1 MDPVFDAQYLR
12 MKDPFNN
19 ADREIAVAYTRAGEV
34 DYVYRTGRLLARW
47 SDLPQLREAL
57 PRLRDIPEPD
67 TAYGD
72 LVLLPIDDSHHD
84 GHHDADGH
92 LTVPEAL
99 DLIERRIGKDK
110 MFRDGEP
117 LAGAAHIV
125 HTAKLCAATEPEV
138 PGRPAPGPYPPPAAP
153 AAGQEGILLGISDTG
168 LWEQS
173 SSNPHPW
180 LNGVQGKLDPP
191 GPTLANGQP
200 SIPYEG
206 GHGTMV
212 AGVARCTA
220 PGARVYVGRHF
231 PYSGGA
237 LEYELASELETLID
251 EQHPDL
257 INLSAG
263 GYTRGDA
270 PPLSFT
276 EFRRRHP
283 DVTLVT
289 AAGNDGTDRPFWPA
303 AFDWAIAVGALGADL
318 ENLAWFS
325 NYSNNDSSHGNW
337 VDVYALGEGVVNA
350 FASGVYTYS
359 EPPKQPAT
367 QVFGGMARWSGTSFS
382 APMVAGLIV
391 AEMARSQSSAADA
404 WQAVLSTAA
413 DNGFGPVLFPPS

>member
-1 MDPVFDAQYLR
+1 M
-12 MKDPFNN
+12 
-19 ADREIAVAYTRAGEV
+19 
-34 DYVYRTGRLLARW
+34 
-47 SDLPQLREAL
+47 
-57 PRLRDIPEPD
+57 
-67 TAYGD
+67 
-72 LVLLPIDDSHHD
+72 
-84 GHHDADGH
+84 
-92 LTVPEAL
+92 
-99 DLIERRIGKDK
+99 
-110 MFRDGEP
+110 
-117 LAGAAHIV
+117 

-153 AAGQEGILLGISDTG
+153 GAGQEGILLGISDTG
-168 LWEQS
+168 LWEQP
-173 SSNPHPW
+173 SSNLHPW
-180 LNGVQGKLDPP
+180 LNGVEGKLDPP

-276 EFRRRHP
+276 EFRQRHP

-289 AAGNDGTDRPFWPA
+289 AAGNDSTDRPFWPA

-325 NYSNNDSSHGNW
+325 NYGNW

-350 FASGVYTYS
+350 FASGVYTYQRAA
-359 EPPKQPAT
+359 ETA
-367 QVFGGMARWSGTSFS
+367 GH
-382 APMVAGLIV
+382 AGL
-391 AEMARSQSSAADA
+391 RRD
-404 WQAVLSTAA
+404 
-413 DNGFGPVLFPPS
+413 GPVVGHVVFRADGRRAHRGRDGTEPVVGRGRLAGGAQHRREQRLRPSPVPALVMPQARRRGGRRWRGDERRPGRAGHRTGGDIRG